1 MGQVT
6 MKKFIEWF
14 KSLFKTHI
22 EVTLWFAS
30 VSAEGLP
37 KTDKVVYVLKR
48 LDKITDKELKG
59 IEENGNKL
67 HMKCITPFDYRVR
80 KAK

>member
-22 EVTLWFAS
+22 EVTLWFS
-30 VSAEGLP
+30 TVSDGLP
-37 KTDKVVYVLKR
+37 KTDKVTYVLKR
-48 LDKITDKELKG
+48 LDKINDKELKG

-67 HMKCITPFDYRVR
+67 HMKCTVPFDFRVR
-80 KAK
+80 KGK